1 MKTWLITFLATAGI
15 LLLLAVGCLL
25 LCATVV
31 KGDGPVLGVAGAPPE
46 GQWKGPWYTW
56 HAHDGATWNDPQRA
70 ILHKLA
76 SERTGQPD
84 RISATDG
91 EFRWI
96 EQTAREDWVRDRV
109 WLAFNKP
116 DMSNWVES
124 GYQSR
129 PDLAAQAYFR
139 FWKAVKAGCPTCR
152 VGGPNLY
159 FASPAS
165 DWARDFVAYVAE
177 TGAVIEIWAIHDW
190 FGRHDM
196 TRYDWGYDL
205 TVTYEPFVAHLD
217 QLAEWRAEF
226 PGVFAD
232 DLEVWVTETG
242 GPLWAETQAEAE
254 ETLRAIQQPGVW
266 GRVDR
271 WYWFISDDVN
281 VADYC
286 PATMLWTLDGE
297 LTQTGRRWLSLV
309 PGDAW
314 QMPRSYFLPLLYFPG
329 GERDIEPD

>member
-1 MKTWLITFLATAGI
+1 MIRFI
-15 LLLLAVGCLL
+15 LLLGALWLPFAQSW
-25 LCATVV
+25 AIPREPE
-31 KGDGPVLGVAGAPPE
+31 PVLGVAGKPPE
-46 GQWKGPWYTW
+46 GQWKGPWYTYD
-56 HAHDGATWNDPQRA
+56 AHDLATWNDPQRA

-76 SERTGQPD
+76 SERTEQPEW
-84 RISATDG
+84 ISATDG

-96 EQTAREDWVRDRV
+96 EAQARKDWVRDRV

-152 VGGPNLY
+152 VGAPNLY
-159 FASPAS
+159 FATDES
-165 DWARDFVAYVAE
+165 DWARDSVRYIAE
-177 TGAVIEIWAIHDW
+177 TGAVIDIWCMQVW
-190 FGRHDM
+190 YGRIEGRQPD
-196 TRYDWGYDL
+196 RYDL
-205 TVTYEPFVAHLD
+205 TFTYRGMKAHLD

-226 PGVFAD
+226 PGVFAE

-242 GPLWAETQAEAE
+242 GPLWAETQAEVE

-271 WYWFISDDVN
+271 WYWFVSDDKY
-281 VADYC
+281 VAEFC
-286 PATMLWTLDGE
+286 PYTMLWTLDGE
-297 LTQTGRRWLSLV
+297 LTQTGKAWLGMARGRR
-309 PGDAW
+309 
-314 QMPRSYFLPLLYFPG
+314 
-329 GERDIEPD
+329 